1 MPKLHSLRL
10 PIAAKAVLLIAILG
24 LLSIAANWFCL
35 LRLDELNRVN
45 ALVTQ
50 HISPARLALAE
61 GKAAI
66 ESFGI
71 ATYKIYLAAE
81 RDHAVELQSV
91 MQGEYNAAKARLRN
105 VLTHYP
111 DAQRDVD
118 LTLEKLEIA
127 HRLANDLIAAMD
139 AGDKSAA
146 KVILDY
152 RLDAARDD
160 VTGHAN
166 RLINILGAR
175 AREDEEAS
183 VEQGQWIYRV
193 TVGILA
199 GGTTAVLIVAFVLGH
214 LFIARPLQKMAAI

>member
-35 LRLDELNRVN
+35 LRLDELGRVN

-71 ATYKIYLAAE
+71 ATYKIYLATE
-81 RDHAVELQSV
+81 RDHAAEMASI
-91 MQGEYNAAKARLRN
+91 MKGEYDAAKARLNN
-105 VLTHYP
+105 VLSYYP
-111 DAQRDVD
+111 AAQPDVEV
-118 LTLEKLEIA
+118 TLKKLDIA
-127 HRLANDLIAAMD
+127 QRLANELID
-139 AGDKSAA
+139 AIDSGDRSGARI
-146 KVILDY
+146 ILDY

-166 RLINILGAR
+166 RL
-175 AREDEEAS
+175 
-183 VEQGQWIYRV
+183 
-193 TVGILA
+193 
-199 GGTTAVLIVAFVLGH
+199 
-214 LFIARPLQKMAAI
+214 